1 MIARPHDLSDRS
13 HRVKILWYLCAPD
26 GPFPWRPEGTRRV
39 DHGYFRQ
46 LALAYDQLGYTGAL
60 LATGAHDV
68 WVLASALAAE
78 TRRMRFLVAIH
89 PGLIAPTLLAKM
101 TATLQD
107 FSGGRLMLNVVSGD
121 AKTLAA
127 YGLRLPHDER
137 YAMADEYLSVFNRL
151 MAGESVTFAGRYVS
165 LEGAKLALPAG
176 SSIAPPPLWFG
187 GSSDAAIDV
196 AARHAHTYLSWGE
209 TPAQIG
215 AKIAKLRAR
224 AATYGRDLDYGIRL
238 YVVVRDTDAE
248 AWDAARQ
255 LYDRMDAASIAG
267 NQAYVAGTDSVGQQ
281 RMTAL
286 HGGRKPENL
295 RDLEVAPNL
304 WAGLGLVRPGPGTA
318 IVGAPDTVLRMIDAY
333 RSAGVDT
340 FILSGL
346 PLLEEAYRFGET
358 VLPRL
363 PVDRAAPQAK
373 SFTWNTLFDLDRGA
387 GTDAPARVAGGERP

>member
-1 MIARPHDLSDRS
+1 MK
-13 HRVKILWYLCAPD
+13 VLWYLCAPD
-26 GPFPWRPEGTRRV
+26 GAYPWRPEGTRRV

-78 TRRMRFLVAIH
+78 TRNMRFLVAIH

-101 TATLQD
+101 ATTLQD

-121 AKTLAA
+121 SKTLAA
-127 YGLRLPHDER
+127 YGLSLPHDAR
-137 YAMADEYLSVFNRL
+137 YAMADEYLTVFNRL
-151 MAGESVTFAGRYVS
+151 LAGESVTYKGAHVAV
-165 LEGAKLALPAG
+165 ENAKLALPAG
-176 SSIAPPPLWFG
+176 SLIKPPPLWFG

-196 AARHAHTYLSWGE
+196 AAKHTQTYLSWGE

-215 AKIAKLRAR
+215 AKVAKVRAR
-224 AATYGRDLDYGIRL
+224 AAEFSRELEYGIRL
-238 YVVVRDTDAE
+238 YVIVRETDE
-248 AWDAARQ
+248 KAWDAARD
-255 LYDRMDAASIAG
+255 LYDRMDAASISG

-286 HGGRKPENL
+286 HGGRKPENP

-318 IVGAPDTVLRMIDAY
+318 IVGSPDTVIRTLDAY
-333 RSAGVDT
+333 RAAGVDT

-363 PVDRAAPQAK
+363 PVERGDLSAK
-373 SFTWNTLFDLDRGA
+373 SFTWNNLFDLDRAAELGA
-387 GTDAPARVAGGERP
+387 AGSRKTGSA